1 MARRKVTRDK
11 DEIEYR
17 LLELVRHARAWGPE
31 EIKARLFAIL
41 MLAKM
46 WGVDLSNALIDSA
59 LENLKVPR
67 VTLRGSYS
75 TKEKK
80 SEEAIKLLPTVFS
93 KLDKAAKKGIIH
105 KNLAGRKKSR
115 LSLKVLPKA

>member
-11 DEIEYR
+11 GEIEYR

-46 WGVDLSNALIDSA
+46 WEVDLSNSLIDSA

-80 SEEAIKLLPTVFS
+80 PEEVSLAPENKDLTPKSEG
-93 KLDKAAKKGIIH
+93 GI
-105 KNLAGRKKSR
+105 LAEMGWGEKDGDQKD
-115 LSLKVLPKA
+115 

>member
-80 SEEAIKLLPTVFS
+80 SEEAVSVPEIKDSTP
-93 KLDKAAKKGIIH
+93 KLKGGI
-105 KNLAGRKKSR
+105 LAEMGYGEDDGDQKD
-115 LSLKVLPKA
+115 

>member
-1 MARRKVTRDK
+1 VARRRVTRDK

-67 VTLRGSYS
+67 VTLRGSYP
-75 TKEKK
+75 TKEKTP
-80 SEEAIKLLPTVFS
+80 EEVVPVPEKKDLTPKLEG
-93 KLDKAAKKGIIH
+93 GI
-105 KNLAGRKKSR
+105 LAEMGYGEEDGDQKD
-115 LSLKVLPKA
+115 